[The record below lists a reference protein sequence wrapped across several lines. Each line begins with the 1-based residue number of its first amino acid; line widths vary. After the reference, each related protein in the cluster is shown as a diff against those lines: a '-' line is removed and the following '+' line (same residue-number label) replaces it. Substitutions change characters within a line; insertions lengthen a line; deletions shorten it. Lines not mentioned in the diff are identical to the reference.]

1 MVIPPWDRRYSRVFS
16 DARSEHGGEG
26 CVQDAV
32 KRLRKGRC
40 RDAKGNYQKE
50 AQYIRARWENC
61 HGLVP
66 SDCSGI
72 NSVVYAISMATKDE
86 CEARQKEDM
95 LLAYVPVF
103 QMLLCRYKEP
113 SSYF

>member
-1 MVIPPWDRRYSRVFS
+1 MLEASMAGRAVYKMRSNGY
-16 DARSEHGGEG
+16 ARADVEM
-26 CVQDAV
+26 QRAIT
-32 KRLRKGRC
+32 RK
-40 RDAKGNYQKE
+40 KPNTF
-50 AQYIRARWENC
+50 RARWENC